1 MRTFWRGPISRPRV
15 VCFPA
20 AWPWNTCPLRRTSA
34 SLLARCA
41 LGVAGGVELEF
52 CRAAVQRSLVI
63 PNNRQDEEL
72 HLSCVSGAFS

>member
-20 AWPWNTCPLRRTSA
+20 AWPWNTCSLWRTSA
-34 SLLARCA
+34 SL